1 MDKSYIKEKYTDYD
15 QRLLVNKILDIVE
28 YCKKN
33 FTYKATSFLDPM
45 QQKIAEDLLDCESD
59 IEYQLEG
66 GIENSE
72 RKLCIIYHEDIDLE
86 QLEAMYEILEISWY
100 SKGSKKPTH
109 RDFLGSLMGSG
120 IKRETI
126 GDILLQDEMAYVVCT
141 KEISDYILY
150 NIDKVG
156 SVPVKLKIAE
166 NINVTEENEKVLNV
180 TVASLRLDSIISA
193 GFRISRTK
201 AAELIKSGKVRINW
215 EEKELTSKTIKQ
227 GDVISIRGKGRIVL
241 DEVTGNTKKDRTKI
255 TIKKY
260 V

>member
-1 MDKSYIKEKYTDYD
+1 DYD

-33 FTYKATSFLDPM
+33 FTYKSTSFLDPM
-45 QQKIAEDLLDCESD
+45 QQKIVEELLDCERD
-59 IEYQLEG
+59 IGYQFEG
-66 GIENSE
+66 GIQNSE

-86 QLEAMYEILEISWY
+86 QVEVMYEILEISWY
-100 SKGSKKPTH
+100 NKGSKKPTH

-126 GDILLQDEMAYVVCT
+126 GDILLQEEMAYVVCT

-150 NIDKVG
+150 NLDRVG
-156 SVPVKLKIAE
+156 SLPVKLKIAE
-166 NINVTEENEKVLNV
+166 NVNVTEEKEEVLNV
-180 TVASLRLDSIISA
+180 TVASLRLDSIISV

-215 EEKELTSKTIKQ
+215 EEKELISKTIKQ
-227 GDVISIRGKGRIVL
+227 GDVISIRGKGRIIL
-241 DEVTGNTKKDRTKI
+241 DEITGNTKKDRTKI
-255 TIKKY
+255 TIRKF